1 MMGQGSSFEVVI
13 IGGGNAGISAAAHL
27 IRRGVHSIA
36 IVEPQSVHTYR
47 PLLSYVGAGQA
58 TKRAAERMQRS
69 VTPRGCTWV
78 QGTAA
83 AIDPEDRTVACAD
96 GTTLRFEH
104 LILATGLE
112 LDDEEL
118 PGAVAA
124 MDADSVTSNYLNRA
138 EKTWQ
143 LVESM
148 PAHGHAVFTVPRAPV
163 SCTGTTLKPLFL
175 AAARWRRIGRPVRI
189 TLVIDR
195 AGLLGVAGL
204 DLRLGSRLQELG
216 VQTLLSSTVTGLD
229 PDAREIEIDDADRNR
244 RRIAYDML
252 HLVPPFRGPRW
263 LAGSGMTDSSSHGL
277 IDTDPLTLRHRVHD
291 NIWAAGDAAT
301 VETDPSGGALR
312 RQIAVLAANL
322 LAVRRGDPMTSV
334 YDGYTV
340 APIATDTHRLIAAEF
355 DRTGAPASSLPS
367 FLDPFAP
374 RSAAWAFDRYVLP
387 QMYWRAILKG
397 RL

>member
-1 MMGQGSSFEVVI
+1 MRQGSSFEVVI
-13 IGGGNAGISAAAHL
+13 IGGGNAGVSAAAHL
-27 IRRGVHSIA
+27 IRRGVHNIA

-78 QGTAA
+78 QDAAA
-83 AIDPEDRTVACAD
+83 AIEPEDRTVTCVS
-96 GTTLRFEH
+96 GTTLHYEH

-112 LDDEEL
+112 VDDEEL

-124 MDADSVTSNYLNRA
+124 MEADSVASNYLNRA

-148 PAHGHAVFTVPRAPV
+148 PAYGHAVFTVPRAPV
-163 SCTGTTLKPLFL
+163 SCTGTTLKPLLL
-175 AAARWRRIGRPVRI
+175 AAAHWRRIGRPVRI

-204 DLRLGSRLQELG
+204 DLRLGSRLQQLG
-216 VQTLLSSTVTGLD
+216 VETMLSSTVTGLD
-229 PDAREIEIDDADRNR
+229 PDAGEIEIDDADRNR
-244 RRIAYDML
+244 RRIGYDML

-263 LAGSGMTDSSSHGL
+263 LAGAGMTDSSAHGL
-277 IDTDPLTLRHRVHD
+277 IDTDPMTLRHRVHD
-291 NIWAAGDAAT
+291 NVWAAGDAAT

-312 RQIAVLAANL
+312 RQIAVLAENL
-322 LAVRRGDPMTSV
+322 LAVRRGEPMTSV

-355 DRTGAPASSLPS
+355 DRTGAPASSQPS
-367 FLDPFAP
+367 FLDPFVP
-374 RSAAWAFDRYVLP
+374 RRIAWAFDRYVLP